1 MTLITASRAERGIV
15 IFFVCLYLFK
25 AKEINIFEEGESFQV
40 ILFYFC
46 PSLRGRIM
54 CGGLDYFSVKLEYE
68 AE

>member
-25 AKEINIFEEGESFQV
+25 AKEINIFEEG
-40 ILFYFC
+40 
-46 PSLRGRIM
+46 
-54 CGGLDYFSVKLEYE
+54 VKLEYE